1 MTNPIAVMIPTLR
14 RPESLARALNSILD
28 QVEAALLI
36 REIVVVDNSPEASA
50 RDTVMAIQA
59 AATVPIRFVH
69 VPAPGVATARNAGL
83 KDMDADYV
91 AFLDDDEEAAPDWL
105 ARLYAAHR
113 RYEADVTFSP
123 VQGRIPDRDHWAC
136 DYLERFFSRV
146 GPKESGLSQTVY
158 GCGASMMTRATA
170 LKGPTP
176 FDVEADEVGGEDDRL
191 FTQLRREGR
200 RFAWAADATVIEH
213 APAARAN
220 LRYTLRRA
228 VSYGKTPGE
237 ICAATNDWLGVA
249 KWMAVGAAQTAI
261 YGTAAAL
268 AFALKHPKRAD
279 LADRAARGVGKLTWM
294 KPIAFYGSASVS

>member
-1 MTNPIAVMIPTLR
+1 MSPIAVMIPTLR
-14 RPESLARALNSILD
+14 RPESLARAVHSILG

-50 RDTVMAIQA
+50 RETVEAIKA
-59 AATVPIRFVH
+59 RASVPIRFVH
-69 VPAPGVATARNAGL
+69 APVPGVATARNAGL
-83 KDMDADYV
+83 QEMDAAYV

-123 VQGRIPDRDHWAC
+123 VQGRIPDQDHWAR

-146 GPKESGLSQTVY
+146 GPKVSGVSETVY
-158 GCGASMMTRATA
+158 GCGASLMTRATA
-170 LKGPTP
+170 LKGPAP
-176 FDVEADEVGGEDDRL
+176 FDVGADEIGGEDDRL
-191 FTQLRREGR
+191 FTQLRQEGR
-200 RFAWAADATVIEH
+200 RFAWAADALVIEH

-237 ICAATNDWLGVA
+237 ICAATHDWLGVA
-249 KWMAVGAAQTAI
+249 KWMAVGAVQTVV
-261 YGTAAAL
+261 YGAAAAA